1 MSALEQ
7 KLKQTIDSIEETTTL
22 FYQKKTDDGYQRLQ
36 ATLEEIVG
44 CVDQLY
50 KQEDNKTNHSDKILN
65 ILSTAMTALE
75 NKDTILLSDI
85 LRYDLK
91 QELAKAAESL

>member
-1 MSALEQ
+1 MNELEQ
-7 KLKQTIDSIEETTTL
+7 KLNQAISSIEETTTL
-22 FYQKKTDDGYQRLQ
+22 FYQQKTEEGYQRLQ
-36 ATLEEIVG
+36 TTLEKIVG

-50 KQEDNKTNHSDKILN
+50 QQNNNQANNSERIFS
-65 ILSTAMTALE
+65 ILSTSMTALE

-91 QELAKAAESL
+91 QELAKAIKSL